1 MDIGFP
7 EALLLL
13 GLVLAAA
20 SGLSGLMH
28 GTVLSISVLSVV
40 AGIGLSLA
48 GVISVQPGAEVVLI
62 TVQLALL
69 LTLFSDGLVVENEL
83 LQSVW
88 RAPARALAFAMPITL
103 ALIACAAKLL
113 FDALTWPETLLL
125 GARCS
130 LPPIRLS
137 PPLSSLR
144 NGFRRR
150 SGTPCS
156 SQA

>member
-69 LTLFSDGLVVENEL
+69 LTLFSDGLFVENEL

-88 RAPARALAFAMPITL
+88 RAHSRSPCPSRWPSSPAR
-103 ALIACAAKLL
+103 
-113 FDALTWPETLLL
+113 
-125 GARCS
+125 
-130 LPPIRLS
+130 
-137 PPLSSLR
+137 
-144 NGFRRR
+144 R
-150 SGTPCS
+150 SCS
-156 SQA
+156 STR